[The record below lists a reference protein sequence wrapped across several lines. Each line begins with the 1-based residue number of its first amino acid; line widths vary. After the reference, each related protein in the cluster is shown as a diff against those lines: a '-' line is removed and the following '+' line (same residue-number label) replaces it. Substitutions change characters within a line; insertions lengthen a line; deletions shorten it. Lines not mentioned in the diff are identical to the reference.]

1 MAYVK
6 LIHDDRSQNSFT
18 CFQPFVKALENVTC
32 KGTYGTLPRHDEYS
46 VSWIGWCH
54 LDAYLHKSSSNYTL
68 NLCTSL
74 YGTYNGKIK
83 DKTSYRNKYSK

>member
-6 LIHDDRSQNSFT
+6 LIHDERGQNSFT
-18 CFQPFVKALENVTC
+18 CFQPFVKALESITC
-32 KGTYGTLPRHDEYS
+32 KGTYGTFPVMINIL
-46 VSWIGWCH
+46 SWIGWCYM
-54 LDAYLHKSSSNYTL
+54 DVYLHKSSSSYTL

-83 DKTSYRNKYSK
+83 DKTSYRNKYYK